1 MSKNNIYLEIVE
13 KDKPNDSLQSN
24 QSNQSNKIVDKNIV
38 NAYVAYMANDRDLKG
53 VLLLNYNLK
62 KLNSKYPFIVLII
75 EKVSDN
81 VKRILKEHQIPTIY
95 CDLRDTLSSF
105 TNNNELIDA
114 IISKHYYGKYLIF
127 ALTQFNKIVYLDTD
141 LLLLE
146 NIDHLFDYDTTPS
159 HKENPRKAFSRIYM
173 TNDMQASVQPD
184 GQVYVVLTT
193 NAFNSGVIIAEPK
206 MEITTVLF
214 RELINLG
221 LDGFLK
227 INTDQDML
235 NKISNSGFLEC
246 SILPMIY
253 NCSPTVVSDFIR
265 LDMIERPKVIHF
277 MLKPKPWE
285 LIDATTEPIIF
296 SNPTSK
302 HLYSL
307 WNNLYVEMINKR
319 YFVNPPGSDKYADN
333 YFWGKMTPNGCTVEE
348 KINKI

>member
-1 MSKNNIYLEIVE
+1 MSKNNIYLEIIE
-13 KDKPNDSLQSN
+13 KNKSTDSPKLSN
-24 QSNQSNKIVDKNIV
+24 INTKNMV

-62 KLNSKYPFIVLII
+62 KLGSKYPFVVLII
-75 EKVSDN
+75 EKVSEN
-81 VKRILKEHQIPTIY
+81 VKRILKEHHIPVIY
-95 CDLRDTLSSF
+95 CDLRDTLKSF

-114 IISKHYYGKYLIF
+114 IINKHYYGKYLIF

-146 NIDHLFDYDTTPS
+146 NIDHLFEYDTTPTERDNQKKS
-159 HKENPRKAFSRIYM
+159 FSRIYM
-173 TNDMQASVQPD
+173 TNDMQASVQSD

-193 NAFNSGVIIAEPK
+193 NAFNSGVIITEPK

-214 RELINLG
+214 RELTNLG

-265 LDMIERPKVIHF
+265 LGMIEKPKVIHF

-285 LIDATTEPIIF
+285 LIDASVEPIIF

-307 WNNLYVEMINKR
+307 WNNLYVEMVNKR
-319 YFVNPPGSDKYADN
+319 YFEIQPGSDKYADN
-333 YFWGKMTPNGCTVEE
+333 YFWGKMTPNGCTIEE